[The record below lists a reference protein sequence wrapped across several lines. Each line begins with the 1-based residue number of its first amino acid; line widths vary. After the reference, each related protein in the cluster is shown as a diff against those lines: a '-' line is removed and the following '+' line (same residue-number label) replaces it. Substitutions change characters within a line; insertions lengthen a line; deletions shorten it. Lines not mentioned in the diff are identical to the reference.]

1 MPRASTALVPAVDLV
16 LPVIEGSSERSNRP
30 GRTYQF
36 PNNAYN
42 IHLHRESNWAQATGT
57 YEEVMARAR
66 AGEELHIQPGEH
78 DCVFQNSAPDRTDGD
93 FEVAWV
99 VLAFS
104 LGGREFDVK
113 AQMVAEGSEKQ
124 QFNARFNRIRHAL
137 ATIKNKTLP
146 RQAGVQIDLTP
157 RKFRMATCTG
167 TFLEQPILSLIF
179 HVVDGQDSDSIPP
192 IPAGHT
198 ASILIHQDI
207 LYRKILE
214 PSILK
219 GNNKDW
225 KLEGLT
231 GYEGGGVGF
240 SRRVAKALR
249 QVTFDIPCGRAVE
262 TALNTRQA
270 HLEVTGWNEDL
281 KICSSYYSYLD

>member
-1 MPRASTALVPAVDLV
+1 MLFVSCSQKELDETLEQSLGRRRAYFLLLIPPSAFVFVKDQMLTAMPRASTALVPAVDLV

-113 AQMVAEGSEKQ
+113 AQMVAEW
-124 QFNARFNRIRHAL
+124 
-137 ATIKNKTLP
+137 
-146 RQAGVQIDLTP
+146 V
-157 RKFRMATCTG
+157 
-167 TFLEQPILSLIF
+167 
-179 HVVDGQDSDSIPP
+179 
-192 IPAGHT
+192 
-198 ASILIHQDI
+198 
-207 LYRKILE
+207 
-214 PSILK
+214 
-219 GNNKDW
+219 
-225 KLEGLT
+225 
-231 GYEGGGVGF
+231 
-240 SRRVAKALR
+240 
-249 QVTFDIPCGRAVE
+249 
-262 TALNTRQA
+262 
-270 HLEVTGWNEDL
+270 
-281 KICSSYYSYLD
+281 

>member
-1 MPRASTALVPAVDLV
+1 MLTAMPRASTALVPAVDLV

-113 AQMVAEGSEKQ
+113 AQMVAEWQGWQ
-124 QFNARFNRIRHAL
+124 GQWVNA
-137 ATIKNKTLP
+137 KP
-146 RQAGVQIDLTP
+146 Q
-157 RKFRMATCTG
+157 
-167 TFLEQPILSLIF
+167 
-179 HVVDGQDSDSIPP
+179 SIPP